1 MKLIYQILLII
12 LIDILRSSN
21 SNRLKFHPQE
31 ILTLQIET
39 LNINIIRLL
48 VELTW
53 YHNGSIIVPSHDERV
68 TISNNNKTLTVTNFT
83 SEDAGVY
90 AVQFNQLLVYPYNKQ
105 CTDDLISF
113 VREYP
118 LLKPVMFCVNLD
130 ESDCSS
136 METQSRLSREISVK
150 AKEVAIQGTI
160 NAVTLEANSMTNSI
174 EEARYSFLFWY
185 LRGRRVT
192 SGLTT
197 LQKRYQSLSQNIQLF
212 NITYEMTGRYD
223 VVLMLDLYTYFRGLG
238 CLQYYNRFV
247 SIYRAVPRYL
257 PLASTYTDVGY
268 YRGIILL
275 SHIYIPLKI
284 PLIHACSDNI
294 L

>member
-1 MKLIYQILLII
+1 MKLIYQILLVI
-12 LIDILRSSN
+12 LIDILQSST
-21 SNRLKFHPQE
+21 SNRLKSHPQE
-31 ILTLQIET
+31 ILTLQVET

-90 AVQFNQLLVYPYNKQ
+90 TVQFNQFLVYPYNKV

-113 VREYP
+113 IREYP
-118 LLKPVMFCVNLD
+118 LLKPVTFCVNLD

-136 METQSRLSREISVK
+136 MEMQSRLLREISVK
-150 AKEVAIQGTI
+150 AKEVAIQGTM

-174 EEARYSFLFWY
+174 EEARYSLFFWY

-197 LQKRYQSLSQNIQLF
+197 LRKRYQSLSQNIQLLDT
-212 NITYEMTGRYD
+212 TYKMTGRYD
-223 VVLMLDLYTYFRGLG
+223 VVLTLDLNAYFTGLG
-238 CLQYYNRFV
+238 CFQYYNRFV
-247 SIYRAVPRYL
+247 SSYRAVPRYL
-257 PLASTYTDVGY
+257 PLASTYADVYY
-268 YRGIILL
+268 YRGNFVEPHTFHL
-275 SHIYIPLKI
+275 IY
-284 PLIHACSDNI
+284 H
-294 L
+294 

>member
-1 MKLIYQILLII
+1 MNHALIIYQILLVI

-21 SNRLKFHPQE
+21 SNRLKIHPQE
-31 ILTLQIET
+31 ILTLQVET

-48 VELTW
+48 AELTW
-53 YHNGSIIVPSHDERV
+53 YHNGSVIVPSHDERV
-68 TISNNNKTLTVTNFT
+68 AISNNNKTLTVTNFT

-90 AVQFNQLLVYPYNKQ
+90 TVQFNQLLVYPYNKA

-113 VREYP
+113 VRESP

-130 ESDCSS
+130 ESDCNG
-136 METQSRLSREISVK
+136 MEMQSRLSREISVK

-174 EEARYSFLFWY
+174 EETRYSLFFWY
-185 LRGRRVT
+185 LRGHRVT

-197 LQKRYQSLSQNIQLF
+197 LQKHYQSLSQTIQLF
-212 NITYEMTGRYD
+212 NITYKMTGRYN
-223 VVLMLDLYTYFRGLG
+223 VVLVLDLYTYFTGLG

-247 SIYRAVPRYL
+247 SSYQTVPRYL
-257 PLASTYTDVGY
+257 PLATTYADVGY
-268 YRGIILL
+268 YRGIYNFVEPHTFHLRY
-275 SHIYIPLKI
+275 H
-284 PLIHACSDNI
+284 
-294 L
+294 